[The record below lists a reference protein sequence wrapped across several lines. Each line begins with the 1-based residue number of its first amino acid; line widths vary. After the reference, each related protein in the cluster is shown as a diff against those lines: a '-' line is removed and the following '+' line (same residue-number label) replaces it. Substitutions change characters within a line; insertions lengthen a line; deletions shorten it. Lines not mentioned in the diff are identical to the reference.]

1 MSRGTDYLCRRLKG
15 YLNMNAK
22 SLDNGQDFG
31 ISVLVYVG
39 SLSRIVPIIS
49 HPTELPADGWAK
61 YT

>member
-1 MSRGTDYLCRRLKG
+1 
-15 YLNMNAK
+15 MNAK
-22 SLDNGQDFG
+22 SLDNGQDFA

-61 YT
+61 ST

>member
-1 MSRGTDYLCRRLKG
+1 
-15 YLNMNAK
+15 MNAK
-22 SLDNGQDFG
+22 SLDNGQDFA

-49 HPTELPADGWAK
+49 HLTELPADGWAK